1 MKPVTIIAIAVGLSV
16 VAEIGVLVA
25 WQGIAMW
32 QAQIAFDE
40 YQERVDNQQMKIV
53 QNVNNVIDNCAEKF
67 EYGNV
72 QAKKVCEERALEQW
86 SDQIWQLDEE
96 HKGMIKSATTYE
108 EWEMYLGKIRDHYT
122 GEP

>member
-16 VAEIGVLVA
+16 VAVIGVLVA
-25 WQGIAMW
+25 WQGVAMW

-53 QNVNNVIDNCAEKF
+53 QNINNVIDNCAEKF

-72 QAKKVCEERALEQW
+72 QAKQACEDRTLEQW
-86 SDQIWQLDEE
+86 SDRIWELDEE
-96 HKGMIKSATTYE
+96 HRGMIKSATTYE
-108 EWEMYLGKIRDHYT
+108 EWQMYLGKISDKYS
-122 GEP
+122 P

>member
-1 MKPVTIIAIAVGLSV
+1 MKPVTIIAIAVGCSV
-16 VAEIGVLVA
+16 VAVIGVLVA

-53 QNVNNVIDNCAEKF
+53 QNVNNVIANCAEKF

-72 QAKKVCEERALEQW
+72 PAKQACEDRTLKQW
-86 SDQIWQLDEE
+86 SDRIWELDGE
-96 HKGMIKSATTYE
+96 HRGMINSATTYE
-108 EWEMYLGKIRDHYT
+108 ELQMYIGKIADNYS
-122 GEP
+122 P